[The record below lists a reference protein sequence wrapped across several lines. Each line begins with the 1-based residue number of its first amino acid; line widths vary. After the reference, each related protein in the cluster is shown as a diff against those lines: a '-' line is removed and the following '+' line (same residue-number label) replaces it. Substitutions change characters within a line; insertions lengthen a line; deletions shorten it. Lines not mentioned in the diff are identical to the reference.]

1 MKLLKSPYADV
12 TPAIVN
18 TTQLIAG
25 LLGIIAVQK
34 VSRFRLI
41 MGSSCVLALL
51 NMLIAIT
58 DY

>member
-1 MKLLKSPYADV
+1 MKFLKSPCADV

-18 TTQLIAG
+18 TIQLIAG

-34 VSRFRLI
+34 VFRFRLL

-51 NMLIAIT
+51 NMLIAII